1 MVRRLAENLID
12 RPQFQGQHIVT
23 LVEWTEFEAV
33 LFDLDG
39 VLTPTARVHAAAWKR
54 TFNDVLEHLI
64 GGDFTP
70 FDADAEYRSYVD
82 GRPRYDGVA
91 TFLAARGI
99 ELPWG
104 DPSDDPGNGTICAI
118 GNLKNVLVGRVL
130 AEEGVQAYPGS
141 LALLDE
147 LESLDLR
154 LAVVS
159 ASANA
164 EAVLSAAGIEERF
177 DARVDGVVAAE
188 LGLAGKPEP
197 DPFLEAA
204 RRLSVSPEKAV
215 VVEDAVSGVQAGV
228 KGGFGLVIGVDRHDD
243 PGGLRSAGADIVV
256 SDLSEL
262 TSRQGGSGTTQKSSL

>member
-1 MVRRLAENLID
+1 
-12 RPQFQGQHIVT
+12 VT
-23 LVEWTEFEAV
+23 LVEWTDFEAV

-54 TFNDVLEHLI
+54 TFDDVLGYLSA
-64 GGDFTP
+64 GDFTP
-70 FDADAEYRSYVD
+70 FDVDEEYRSYVD

-104 DPSDDPGNGTICAI
+104 HPSDDPGNDTICAI
-118 GNLKNVLVGRVL
+118 GNLKNLLVGRVL

-147 LESLDLR
+147 LGALDLR

-164 EAVLSAAGIEERF
+164 ASVLAAAGIADRF
-177 DARVDGVVAAE
+177 DVRVDGVVTAE

-197 DPFLEAA
+197 DSFLEAA
-204 RRLSVSPEKAV
+204 RRLPVSPEKAV
-215 VVEDAVSGVQAGV
+215 VVEDAVAGVQAAI
-228 KGGFGLVIGVDRHDD
+228 KGRFGLVIGVDRHDD
-243 PGGLRSAGADIVV
+243 PGGLRSAGADVIV

-262 TSRQGGSGTTQKSSL
+262 STRHGGSDGTQEGRQ

>member
-1 MVRRLAENLID
+1 M
-12 RPQFQGQHIVT
+12 T
-23 LVEWTEFEAV
+23 LVEWTNFEAV

-54 TFNDVLEHLI
+54 TFDDVLEHLSE
-64 GGDFTP
+64 GDFTP
-70 FDADAEYRSYVD
+70 FDADGEYRSYVD

-91 TFLAARGI
+91 TFLAARDI

-104 DPSDDPGNGTICAI
+104 HPSDEPGSDTICAI
-118 GNLKNVLVGRVL
+118 GNLKNALVGRVL
-130 AEEGVQAYPGS
+130 AEEGVQPYPGS
-141 LALLDE
+141 LTLLDE
-147 LESLDLR
+147 LGALDLR

-164 EAVLSAAGIEERF
+164 ASVLAAAGIEDRF
-177 DARVDGVVAAE
+177 DARVDGVVTSD

-197 DPFLEAA
+197 DSFLEAA

-228 KGGFGLVIGVDRHDD
+228 KGRFGLVIGVDRHDD
-243 PGGLRSAGADIVV
+243 PGGLRDAGADVVV

-262 TSRQGGSGTTQKSSL
+262 SSRRSRSEGTQEGRP